1 MFANDHIVFVSL
13 ACLRIFANLVIGKW
27 LVISSMLTCVFVN
40 IIIMISTQFHCDMVM
55 SHCDNVICP
64 NAVCI
69 MLDFRKS
76 LCNTSV
82 KIYHTKK
89 LNNGSRVTGSAI

>member
-76 LCNTSV
+76 LCIFA
-82 KIYHTKK
+82 KITRRCW
-89 LNNGSRVTGSAI
+89 LVVD